1 MDSPDGTDIDEVMFF
16 ICEIRVIRGHDISG
30 LVFRKGRAD
39 SPLPAEYFFCPR
51 ITRIDTNIGR
61 GFVLPK
67 LREVAH
73 RILCFLFAF
82 IRVFRGHYPYEPSAL
97 SV

>member
-1 MDSPDGTDIDEVMFF
+1 MPRLWRTYPWNLHCYNEFR
-16 ICEIRVIRGHDISG
+16 RVVRN
-30 LVFRKGRAD
+30 
-39 SPLPAEYFFCPR
+39 FFCPR
-51 ITRIDTNIGR
+51 ITRIDTNMGR

-82 IRVFRGHYPYEPSAL
+82 VRLFRGRYPFEPPRHPWSSSSEFL
-97 SV
+97 FP

>member
-1 MDSPDGTDIDEVMFF
+1 MIALCRLKKTKAKSTDSVETLHRYNGYNVTTPKAQ
-16 ICEIRVIRGHDISG
+16 H
-30 LVFRKGRAD
+30 
-39 SPLPAEYFFCPR
+39 FFCPR

-82 IRVFRGHYPYEPSAL
+82 IRVFRGLNFRCGYAAL
-97 SV
+97 WINHPATAA